1 VLGVLMCP
9 FLFLIALGGHQDL
22 KSLEAVK
29 IIGADHMLEV
39 MRCAP
44 SPTYRGA
51 AVGNTAVVS
60 R

>member
-1 VLGVLMCP
+1 MCP

-39 MRCAP
+39 MRCGP
-44 SPTYRGA
+44 STYRGA